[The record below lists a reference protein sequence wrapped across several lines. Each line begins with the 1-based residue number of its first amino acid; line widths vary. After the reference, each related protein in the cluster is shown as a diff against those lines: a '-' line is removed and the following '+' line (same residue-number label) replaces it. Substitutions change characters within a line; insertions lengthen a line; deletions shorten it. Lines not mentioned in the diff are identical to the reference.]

1 MAMIARTPNLYNA
14 IPGCNNST
22 ETQRKILLYLKSGM
36 SRMQISKLLGLQY
49 KQVEQVADRGIIF
62 FSGEDTPKRC
72 PSCGGKLVASPCVA
86 CEVHAIGLRA
96 NSVEGLG

>member
-1 MAMIARTPNLYNA
+1 MIARTPNLYNA

-22 ETQRKILLYLKSGM
+22 ETQRRILSLLGAGM
-36 SRMQISKLLGLQY
+36 DRMQISKLLGLQY
-49 KQVEQVADRGIIF
+49 KQVEQVADRGIVFIR
-62 FSGEDTPKRC
+62 GTNTPVRC
-72 PSCGGKLVASPCVA
+72 PGCGGKLVALPCVA